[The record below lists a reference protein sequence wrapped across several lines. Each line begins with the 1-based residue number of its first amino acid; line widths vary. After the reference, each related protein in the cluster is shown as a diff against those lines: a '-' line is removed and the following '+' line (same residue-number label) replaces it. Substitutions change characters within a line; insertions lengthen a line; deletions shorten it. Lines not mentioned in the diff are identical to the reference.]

1 MTENISIDTE
11 KEEYELDR
19 ALDVLLAEKRLWEE
33 AFSAAQNEIKEKSE
47 QIAALTL
54 KLQENSLAYSYRESK
69 TDEFTVEDNIK
80 MLTFPANK
88 RDNIPSNTVA
98 INMNTSNKSEFENYA
113 LRELIKIGK
122 NQIDSADGTCKIISM
137 VETSQSIEA
146 AYAIIWK
153 LLAESNTEKLML
165 ERLIESLKSEL
176 NTAQEAVQ
184 LLHKKIQDTENNH
197 HLVSI
202 AYSSQMKSIQND
214 LSSACKDIEF
224 WKNQYETLAADKL
237 NKNTLSQL
245 TSQFEEFNTE
255 EWCDLSC
262 GANTSYSVEITPNSF
277 WWFIAL

>member
-1 MTENISIDTE
+1 MTENISIDAE

-19 ALDVLLAEKRLWEE
+19 ALDVLLAEKKLWEE

-54 KLQENSLAYSYRESK
+54 KLQENSLACSYRESR
-69 TDEFTVEDNIK
+69 TDEFTLRDNVK
-80 MLTFPANK
+80 MLTLSANVI
-88 RDNIPSNTVA
+88 DSIPSNTVA

-113 LRELIKIGK
+113 LKELIKIGK
-122 NQIDSADGTCKIISM
+122 NQIDSADDICKIISM

-153 LLAESNTEKLML
+153 LLAESNAEKLML
-165 ERLIESLKSEL
+165 ERLVESLKSEL

-184 LLHKKIQDTENNH
+184 LLHKKIQDIENNH

-214 LSSACKDIEF
+214 LSNACKDIEF
-224 WKNQYETLAADKL
+224 WKNQYEILAADKL
-237 NKNTLSQL
+237 NKNTSSQL
-245 TSQFEEFNTE
+245 ISQFEEFNTE

-262 GANTSYSVEITPNSF
+262 GANTSYSVEVTPNSF

>member
-54 KLQENSLAYSYRESK
+54 KLQENSLACSYRESK

-80 MLTFPANK
+80 MLTFSANK
-88 RDNIPSNTVA
+88 RDSIPSNTVA
-98 INMNTSNKSEFENYA
+98 INMNTSNKSEFEDYA
-113 LRELIKIGK
+113 LKELIKIGK
-122 NQIDSADGTCKIISM
+122 NQIDSADDTCKIIYM

-153 LLAESNTEKLML
+153 LLAESNAEKLML
-165 ERLIESLKSEL
+165 ERLVESLKSEL

-237 NKNTLSQL
+237 NKNTSSQL
-245 TSQFEEFNTE
+245 ISQFEEFNTE